1 MPPVVRTMA
10 VAAQRYGLIVRDKTL
25 RATGFYAEDPT
36 PFPALHPYRGL
47 FEGKLPS
54 VLLQSFPWQHIQA
67 MPLTLRR
74 SPAS

>member
-1 MPPVVRTMA
+1 
-10 VAAQRYGLIVRDKTL
+10 LIVRDKTL

-36 PFPALHPYRGL
+36 QFAGRHPYREL

-54 VLLQSFPWQHIQA
+54 VLLQAFPWQHIQA

-74 SPAS
+74 SPGS